1 MILLDSSDSLQ
12 VLLAGAVA
20 TSQPVLYAAFADHA
34 PGSFTPGS
42 SSGATN
48 GATAV
53 DWVAAPSEGNER
65 QVKYLSLYNADTTP
79 VVATVR
85 VVDNASNRILLK
97 VSLLTGERME
107 YLDGKGFR
115 VLDTGGAEK
124 VTSVVSGNI
133 VLGPS
138 PAVDNTLP
146 RFDGTA
152 GNLLQG
158 SGIAVTDN
166 NEISGYR
173 GHLNQQT
180 GTTYTLQASDAG
192 KIVELTNAASIA
204 LTAPNSLPAGFAC
217 TVVQGGAGQV
227 TVASSGSGSVVNRQ
241 SQFKTAGVNAM
252 CALYVRSNSGT
263 NAVWVFGGDTA
274 T

>member
-20 TSQPVLYAAFADHA
+20 TTQPVLYAAYADHGA
-34 PGSFTPGS
+34 GTFIPGS

-53 DWVAAPSEGNER
+53 NWIAAPAADHTR
-65 QVKYLSLYNADTTP
+65 QAKYLSLYNADTAT
-79 VVATVR
+79 VVAMVR
-85 VVDNASNRILLK
+85 VVDNANNRILLK
-97 VSLLTGERME
+97 VSLLTGERLE

-124 VTSVVSGNI
+124 VTSVLSGN
-133 VLGPS
+133 VVVGPS
-138 PAVDNTLP
+138 PSVDNTLP
-146 RFDGTA
+146 RFDGTG

-158 SGIAVTDN
+158 SGISVTDN
-166 NEISGYR
+166 NEISGYL

-180 GTTYTLQASDAG
+180 GTTYTLQVSDAG
-192 KIVELTNAASIA
+192 KIVELTNAAAIA

-217 TVVQGGAGQV
+217 TIVQGGAGQV
-227 TVASSGSGSVVNRQ
+227 TIASSGSGSVVNRQ
-241 SQFKTAGVNAM
+241 SQFKTAGQNAM
-252 CALYVRSNSGT
+252 CAAYVRSNSGT

-274 T
+274 A